1 MTENRQGARG
11 LLDGARVYL
20 SGPMDF
26 VASREEEMKNGWRTR
41 VGAFLR
47 ARGCVV
53 FDPWEKPDVRG
64 LQEYGREG
72 LDTAKARDEWTFDDS
87 PRGAKTR
94 SALTG
99 KFWETLHIDLRMVDT
114 SDFTI
119 AYCPTNIYSVG
130 TPHEIALCRQQ
141 RKPVLFVSPPVE
153 FPALDDLRAHLTAQ
167 KDAAALKLLG
177 ELENQVPIKPNPRG
191 IPSLWYM
198 PLVGGEGFFDG
209 FGFDDFRSTYAW
221 PTDGPLDVRE
231 SKYPPQRPLLK
242 FLEGLSHT
250 LPKKW
255 DAKRGDYVR
264 NDDWLLWDLHH
275 EDGGAE
281 VVGPHDVAD
290 AEGTEGSSGQL
301 ASKGQQQ

>member
-1 MTENRQGARG
+1 MPG

-41 VGAFLR
+41 VGAYLR
-47 ARGCVV
+47 ARGCIV
-53 FDPWEKPDVRG
+53 FDPWQKPEVRG

-72 LDTAKARDEWTFDDS
+72 VDTANARSAWTFEDTPEAAD
-87 PRGAKTR
+87 AR
-94 SALTG
+94 SKLTG

-130 TPHEIALCRQQ
+130 TPHEIALCRDQH
-141 RKPVLFVSPPVE
+141 KPVLFVSPPIE
-153 FPALDDLRAHLTAQ
+153 FPAFDALKAHLAN
-167 KDAAALKLLG
+167 DAAGTELLKQ
-177 ELENQVPIKPNPRG
+177 LEVQVPIKPNPAG

-209 FGFDDFRSTYAW
+209 FGFDDRLRTEYKWTHGALDARE
-221 PTDGPLDVRE
+221 DGRKP
-231 SKYPPQRPLLK
+231 KRPLLP
-242 FLEGLSHT
+242 FLEKLDRE

-255 DAKRGDYVR
+255 DAKWKKYVR
-264 NDDWLLWDLHH
+264 NDDWLLWDLRH

-281 VVGPHDVAD
+281 VVGPH
-290 AEGTEGSSGQL
+290 EE
-301 ASKGQQQ
+301 K

>member
-1 MTENRQGARG
+1 MNHEIKRPSG

-26 VASREEEMKNGWRTR
+26 VASREDEMKFGWRTR

-47 ARGCVV
+47 DLGCVV
-53 FDPWEKPDVRG
+53 FDPWQKPDVRG

-72 LDTAKARDEWTFDDS
+72 LETAEARNKWTFADDAE
-87 PRGAKTR
+87 GAKR
-94 SALTG
+94 RADLTG

-119 AYCPTNIYSVG
+119 AYCPTNVYSVG
-130 TPHEIALCRQQ
+130 TPHEIALCRMQ

-153 FPALDDLRAHLTAQ
+153 FPALEELVAHLEAK
-167 KDAAALKLLG
+167 KDERGKALLDQLRK
-177 ELENQVPIKPNPRG
+177 EVPIKPNPGG

-209 FGFDDFRSTYAW
+209 FGFAPYFGKNAKTWAR
-221 PTDGPLDVRE
+221 GPLDARE
-231 SKYPPQRPLLK
+231 EKFPPKRPLLP
-242 FLEGLSHT
+242 FLEKLVHE

-255 DAKRGDYVR
+255 DTRRNAYVR
-264 NDDWLLWDLHH
+264 NDDWLLWDLHRG
-275 EDGGAE
+275 DGGAE
-281 VVGPHDVAD
+281 VAGPHVED
-290 AEGTEGSSGQL
+290 E
-301 ASKGQQQ
+301 

>member
-1 MTENRQGARG
+1 MTPINGGSSSRG

-47 ARGCVV
+47 ARGCIV
-53 FDPWEKPDVRG
+53 FDPWQKPEVRG

-72 LDTAKARDEWTFDDS
+72 LDTAKAREDWTFEDS
-87 PRGAKTR
+87 QYGAKAR
-94 SALTG
+94 SKLTG
-99 KFWETLHIDLRMVDT
+99 QFWETLHIDLRMVDT

-153 FPALDDLRAHLTAQ
+153 FPALEELRAHLAKR
-167 KDAAALKLLG
+167 KDDVALATLA

-198 PLVGGEGFFDG
+198 PLVGGESFFDG
-209 FGFDDFRSTYAW
+209 FGFDKYRDEYDWAE
-221 PTDGPLDVRE
+221 GPLDKRE
-231 SKYPPQRPLLK
+231 KKHKPKRPLLK
-242 FLEGLSHT
+242 FLDSLAHK
-250 LPKKW
+250 LPQKW
-255 DAKRGDYVR
+255 DRKLNKYVR
-264 NDDWLLWDLHH
+264 NDDWLLWDLRRG
-275 EDGGAE
+275 DGGAE
-281 VVGPHDVAD
+281 VTRAHG
-290 AEGTEGSSGQL
+290 ESSAGKKQ
-301 ASKGQQQ
+301 S